1 MDLLALNRIKLPFFF
16 FSVRYPYLFWF
27 VLSLLRKIL
36 YVFRIFFPDLL
47 FRKVNKATS
56 ELPYI
61 NSSLHSTKA
70 VVFCVHSFQLSGAEQ
85 YALDCARIADSRGL
99 KVIWLVDYPTKYS
112 QADDFLSVS
121 NLTVHVWENDSPL
134 RALREIAQSFDLD
147 IVLFHIHHSVYA
159 YTNLQFIKDVF
170 RTSRVFDTLHI
181 IEIGNRGFPRL
192 SVNNTGLI
200 DLHNVISQGLS
211 AYLLTSGVSPFK
223 LLRTVITP
231 SEITLRHYKST
242 HFVIKFIG
250 RLCLQKRS
258 YLIPRYIH
266 ELAAKL
272 NDLNSIYSIEVH
284 VVGDGD
290 LLVPLMRQKYPDNIT
305 VRFLGSV
312 TNRNLIYEDA
322 DLVVQV
328 SENEGVSVVSYECS
342 QLKIP
347 ILATDVGEQ
356 RESIHQ
362 DMLLPL
368 SPNLCIRTAVEKT
381 VRLLTTPAYS
391 RSVVDWQYENL
402 NSLTQRYDFRESFM
416 HIYKDIYEK

>member
-1 MDLLALNRIKLPFFF
+1 MNRIKLSI
-16 FSVRYPYLFWF
+16 FSFAVRYPYLFWC

-36 YVFRIFFPDLL
+36 YAFRIFVPNLL
-47 FRKVNKATS
+47 FRKVNKAIS
-56 ELPYI
+56 EIPYI

-85 YALDCARIADSRGL
+85 YALDCARIADSQGL

-112 QADDFLSVS
+112 QADDFLSIS
-121 NLTVHVWENDSPL
+121 DLTVHVWEIDSPL
-134 RALREIAQSFDLD
+134 RVLKEIAQSYDLD

-159 YTNLQFIKDVF
+159 YKNLQFIKDVF
-170 RTSRVFDTLHI
+170 RTSRIFDTLHI

-192 SVNNTGLI
+192 SAKNTDLM

-211 AYLLTSGVSPFK
+211 SFLLNSDVSPFK

-231 SEITLRHYKST
+231 SEITLRHNKSS

-258 YLIPRYIH
+258 YLIPAYIH

-272 NDLNSIYSIEVH
+272 SDLNSIHSIEVH

-290 LLVPLMRQKYPDNIT
+290 LLALLMDQKYPDNIT

-322 DLVVQV
+322 DLVVQI

-347 ILATDVGEQ
+347 ILATDVGQ
-356 RESIHQ
+356 QGESVHQ

-402 NSLTQRYDFRESFM
+402 NSLTQRYDFRESFI